1 MKKIISILL
10 ICIVLFMCSAYASA
24 EGGLRNA
31 TVSLSFKGETAYCE
45 CLVREAGKSI
55 TVSMKLYEGS
65 SLIASW
71 SGSGTSIV
79 SMSKTAA
86 VQSGHT
92 YTLKVS
98 GTIGGNAFTASDIT
112 RKCP

>member
-45 CLVREAGKSI
+45 CLVREADCCEPEYHLFAPEDSR
-55 TVSMKLYEGS
+55 
-65 SLIASW
+65 AS
-71 SGSGTSIV
+71 
-79 SMSKTAA
+79 
-86 VQSGHT
+86 
-92 YTLKVS
+92 
-98 GTIGGNAFTASDIT
+98 
-112 RKCP
+112 